1 MNRLILGG
9 GSLLGSSITNTELT
23 ALSSDIRTTLY
34 HQCNSSGNLFLKLSE
49 YYTKP
54 DSTGFNLLSSRLV
67 SIQEFKGKAFYV
79 HFASHCQVSTM
90 TSEYIECS
98 TYNIKTPVRIDG
110 EEYVYFTSGQAGTW
124 YPSYLW
130 ARRIDNFNW
139 VNSTDSILDSS
150 NKVYN
155 YYPLFVSQ
163 ENKRIYT
170 VPQLRRNHTGE
181 YTILNFNKEVITSM
195 ENFVWDSSSE
205 SIEPTGSGDS
215 IEAHQSLGVDGNAS
229 KYSICRINSKFFIF
243 TEGNKCLL
251 SPANRNQQ
259 FRDLLDDATQN
270 AQIIPVPGNKFWIH
284 QGERDFVIQ
293 VSDESITDLGKMFTQ
308 LPGDYV
314 LKTDVQYSFPI
325 AIDMESKRAF
335 IVAKINGETK
345 NRIFVKENAFE
356 FTSNPI
362 VYPQLENDYSILTV
376 KLVDPNGEPIEI
388 TEESK
393 NWVANCVGVKMGEVG
408 SDWYT
413 DFILKNNTD
422 YVLLL
427 ERPGCGIIKKEV
439 NISEDTEL
447 VITAEILPDGAK
459 TTAQAYMIFSGSQGT
474 FLTPDNIYECYQYS
488 HPYRCVYNA
497 ELDKQFA
504 IVDDNCSYQ
513 QESYETC
520 IINGETYSG
529 SHTSTELYVLYAWK
543 NSGTNE
549 ILYTYSKNPNPGDTV
564 YGKVDNN
571 IVKMNN
577 MENGEGYGY
586 MFDGSCL
593 FDMQIGELFEA
604 ADESNAYEFI
614 SNN

>member
-1 MNRLILGG
+1 MNRLILNG
-9 GSLLGSSITNTELT
+9 GSILGSSITNTELT
-23 ALSSDIRTTLY
+23 ALSSDIRTTLG
-34 HQCNSSGNLFLKLSE
+34 HQCNSSGNLLLNLRE

-79 HFASHCQVSTM
+79 HLASHCQVSTM

-98 TYNIKTPVRIDG
+98 SYNIKTPVRIDG
-110 EEYVYFTSGQAGTW
+110 EEYVYFTSGQSGSW

-139 VNSTDSILDSS
+139 VNSTDTLLDST

-170 VPQLRRNHTGE
+170 VPQLRRNRTSE
-181 YTILNFNKEVITSM
+181 YTILNFNKEVVTGM

-205 SIEPTGSGDS
+205 SIEPTGAGDS
-215 IEAHQSLGVDGNAS
+215 IVTHQSIGVDGNAS
-229 KYSICRINSKFFIF
+229 KYSICRINSKFFVF

-259 FRDLLDDATQN
+259 FRDLLDDATQG
-270 AQIIPVPGNKFWIH
+270 AQIIPVPGDKFWIH

-293 VSDESITDLGKMFTQ
+293 VSDDSITNLGRMFTD

-335 IVAKINGETK
+335 ITATINGETN

-356 FTSNPI
+356 FTGNPI
-362 VYPQLENDYSILTV
+362 VYPSLENDYSILTV

-388 TEESK
+388 TETSK
-393 NWVANCVGVKMGEVG
+393 NWVANCVGVKMGEIG

-427 ERPGCGIIKKEV
+427 ERPGCGIIKREV

-447 VITAEILPDGAK
+447 VITAEVLPDGAK
-459 TTAQAYMIFSGSQGT
+459 TEAQAYMMFSGSQGQ
-474 FLTPDNIYECYQYS
+474 FLTPDAVYECFQYS
-488 HPYRCVYNA
+488 YPYRCVYNP

-504 IVDDNCSYQ
+504 IMDNTLSYQ
-513 QESYETC
+513 MESFDSC
-520 IINGETYSG
+520 IINGQVYYG
-529 SHTSTELYVLYAWK
+529 SYTSTKLYMLYAWL
-543 NSGTNE
+543 NHTTGD
-549 ILYTYSKNPNPGDTV
+549 ILYTYSRNPNPGDTV
-564 YGKVDNN
+564 LGKVGNN
-571 IVKMNN
+571 ISVIGK

-586 MFDGSCL
+586 AYDGYCL
-593 FDMQIGELFEA
+593 VDILVGEPFEPIN
-604 ADESNAYEFI
+604 EYNAYEFV
-614 SNN
+614 SAY